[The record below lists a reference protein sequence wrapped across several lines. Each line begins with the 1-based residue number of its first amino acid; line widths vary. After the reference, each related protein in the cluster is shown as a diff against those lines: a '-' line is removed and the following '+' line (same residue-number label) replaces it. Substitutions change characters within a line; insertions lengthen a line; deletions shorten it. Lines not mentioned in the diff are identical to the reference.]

1 MERYIEMNFSA
12 LKSDLD
18 NLFKRLNEPTDIVP
32 EWTDPGVSTEVLKE
46 VEASLGVALPEVLKL
61 ASIQFSGIYHEAPY
75 FIGDA
80 FKAIQSQVIKSSKHE
95 LTEDDFRDDLE
106 IQTVYSPAEWE
117 SEDLVKMKELNV
129 EYLRDVGKNKH
140 IGVDCNLGWLVSPKF
155 IMIGSTY
162 SESLYIDLRELP
174 NNTGYGAVYNFVSL
188 NPLGIMYK
196 VADDYGQFLLNIKH
210 SLEKKIQ
217 LDAEDGDDY

>member
-1 MERYIEMNFSA
+1 MNFAA

-18 NLFKRLNEPTDIVP
+18 NLFKGLNEPSDIVP
-32 EWTDPGVSTEVLKE
+32 EWTDPGVSAEALKE
-46 VEASLGVALPEVLKL
+46 VEVSLGVALPEVLKL

-75 FIGDA
+75 FMGDA
-80 FKAIQSQVIKSSKHE
+80 CKAIQSQIIKSSKHE
-95 LTEDDFRDDLE
+95 LTEYDFSDDLE

-117 SEDLVKMKELNV
+117 SEDLVKMKALNV

-155 IMIGSTY
+155 MMIGTTY

-174 NNTGYGAVYNFVSL
+174 NNAGYGAIYNFMSL
-188 NPLGIMYK
+188 NPFGIMYK
-196 VADDYGQFLLNIKH
+196 VADDYGQFVLNIKH

-217 LDAEDGDDY
+217 IDAEDGDDT

>member
-1 MERYIEMNFSA
+1 MNFAA

-18 NLFKRLNEPTDIVP
+18 NLFKGLNEPSDIVP
-32 EWTDPGVSTEVLKE
+32 EWTDPGVSAEALKE

-75 FIGDA
+75 FMGDA
-80 FKAIQSQVIKSSKHE
+80 CKAIQSQIIKSSKHE
-95 LTEDDFRDDLE
+95 LTEYDFSDDLE

-117 SEDLVKMKELNV
+117 SEDLVKMKALNV

-155 IMIGSTY
+155 IMIGTTY

-174 NNTGYGAVYNFVSL
+174 NNAGYGAIYNFMSL
-188 NPLGIMYK
+188 NPFGIMYK
-196 VADDYGQFLLNIKH
+196 VADDYGQFVLNIKH

-217 LDAEDGDDY
+217 LDAEDGDDN

>member
-1 MERYIEMNFSA
+1 MNFAA

-18 NLFKRLNEPTDIVP
+18 NLFKGLNEPSDIVP
-32 EWTDPGVSTEVLKE
+32 EWTDPGVSAEALKE

-75 FIGDA
+75 FMGDA
-80 FKAIQSQVIKSSKHE
+80 CKAIQSQIIKSSKHE
-95 LTEDDFRDDLE
+95 LTEYDFSDDLE

-117 SEDLVKMKELNV
+117 SEDLVKMKALNV

-140 IGVDCNLGWLVSPKF
+140 IRVDCNLGWLVSPKF
-155 IMIGSTY
+155 MMIGTTY

-174 NNTGYGAVYNFVSL
+174 NNAGYGAIYNFMSL
-188 NPLGIMYK
+188 NPFGIMYK
-196 VADDYGQFLLNIKH
+196 VADDYGQFVLNIKH

-217 LDAEDGDDY
+217 IDAEDGDDT

>member
-1 MERYIEMNFSA
+1 MNFSV

-32 EWTDPGVSTEVLKE
+32 EWTDPGVSAEALKE
-46 VEASLGVALPEVLKL
+46 VEVSLGVVLPEVLKL

-75 FIGDA
+75 IIGDA
-80 FKAIQSQVIKSSKHE
+80 FKAIQSQIFKSSKYE
-95 LTEDDFRDDLE
+95 LTEYDFSDDLE

-117 SEDLVKMKELNV
+117 SEDLVKMKALNV
-129 EYLRDVGKNKH
+129 EYLRDVGKYKH
-140 IGVDCNLGWLVSPKF
+140 IGVDCNLQWLVSPKF
-155 IMIGSTY
+155 MMIGTTY

-174 NNTGYGAVYNFVSL
+174 NNAGYGAIYNFVSL
-188 NPLGIMYK
+188 DPFGIMYK
-196 VADDYGQFLLNIKH
+196 LADDYGQFLLNIKH

-217 LDAEDGDDY
+217 IDAEDGDDT

>member
-1 MERYIEMNFSA
+1 MNFAA

-18 NLFKRLNEPTDIVP
+18 NLFKGLNEPSDIVP
-32 EWTDPGVSTEVLKE
+32 GWTDPGVSAEALKE

-75 FIGDA
+75 FMGDA
-80 FKAIQSQVIKSSKHE
+80 CKAIQSQIIKSSKHE
-95 LTEDDFRDDLE
+95 LTEYDFSDDLE

-117 SEDLVKMKELNV
+117 SEDLVKMKALNV

-155 IMIGSTY
+155 MMIGTTY

-174 NNTGYGAVYNFVSL
+174 NNAGYGAIYNFMSL
-188 NPLGIMYK
+188 NPFGIMYK
-196 VADDYGQFLLNIKH
+196 VADDYGQFVLNIKH

-217 LDAEDGDDY
+217 LDAEDGDDN

>member
-1 MERYIEMNFSA
+1 MNFAA

-18 NLFKRLNEPTDIVP
+18 NLFKGLNEPSDIVP
-32 EWTDPGVSTEVLKE
+32 EWTDPGVSAEALKE
-46 VEASLGVALPEVLKL
+46 VEVSLGVALPEVLKL

-75 FIGDA
+75 FMGDA
-80 FKAIQSQVIKSSKHE
+80 CKAIQSQIIKSSKHE
-95 LTEDDFRDDLE
+95 LTEYDFSDDLE

-117 SEDLVKMKELNV
+117 SEDLVKMKALNV

-155 IMIGSTY
+155 MMIGTTY

-174 NNTGYGAVYNFVSL
+174 NNAGYGAIYNFMSL
-188 NPLGIMYK
+188 NPFGIMYK
-196 VADDYGQFLLNIKH
+196 VADDYGQFVLNIKH

-217 LDAEDGDDY
+217 LDAEDGDDN

>member
-1 MERYIEMNFSA
+1 MNFAA

-18 NLFKRLNEPTDIVP
+18 NLFKGLNEPSDIVP
-32 EWTDPGVSTEVLKE
+32 EWTDPGVSAEALKE

-75 FIGDA
+75 FMGDA
-80 FKAIQSQVIKSSKHE
+80 CKAIQGQIIKSSKHE
-95 LTEDDFRDDLE
+95 LTEYDFSDDLE

-117 SEDLVKMKELNV
+117 SEDLVKMKALNV

-155 IMIGSTY
+155 MMIGTTY

-174 NNTGYGAVYNFVSL
+174 NNAGYGAIYNFMSL
-188 NPLGIMYK
+188 NPFGIMYK
-196 VADDYGQFLLNIKH
+196 VADDYGKFVLNIKH

-217 LDAEDGDDY
+217 LDAEDGDDN

>member
-1 MERYIEMNFSA
+1 MNFAA

-18 NLFKRLNEPTDIVP
+18 NLFKGLNEPSDIVP
-32 EWTDPGVSTEVLKE
+32 EWTDPGVSAEALKE

-75 FIGDA
+75 FMGDA
-80 FKAIQSQVIKSSKHE
+80 CKAIQSQIIKSSKHE
-95 LTEDDFRDDLE
+95 LTEYDFSDDLE

-117 SEDLVKMKELNV
+117 SEDLVKMKALNV

-155 IMIGSTY
+155 IMIGTTY
-162 SESLYIDLRELP
+162 SESLCIDLRELP
-174 NNTGYGAVYNFVSL
+174 NNAGYGAIYNFMSL
-188 NPLGIMYK
+188 NPFGIMYK
-196 VADDYGQFLLNIKH
+196 VADDYGQFVLNIKH

-217 LDAEDGDDY
+217 IDAEDGDDT

>member
-1 MERYIEMNFSA
+1 MNFAA

-18 NLFKRLNEPTDIVP
+18 NLFKGLNEPSDIVP
-32 EWTDPGVSTEVLKE
+32 EWTDPGVSAEALKE
-46 VEASLGVALPEVLKL
+46 VEVSLGVALPEVLKL

-75 FIGDA
+75 FMGDA
-80 FKAIQSQVIKSSKHE
+80 CKAIQSQIIKSSKHE
-95 LTEDDFRDDLE
+95 LTEYDFSDDLE

-117 SEDLVKMKELNV
+117 SEDLVKMKALNV

-155 IMIGSTY
+155 MMIGTTY

-174 NNTGYGAVYNFVSL
+174 NNAGYGAIYNFMSL
-188 NPLGIMYK
+188 NLFGIMYK
-196 VADDYGQFLLNIKH
+196 VADDYGQFVLNIKH

-217 LDAEDGDDY
+217 LDAEDGDDN

>member
-1 MERYIEMNFSA
+1 MNFAA

-18 NLFKRLNEPTDIVP
+18 NLFKGLNEPSDIVP
-32 EWTDPGVSTEVLKE
+32 GWTDPGVSAEALKE

-75 FIGDA
+75 FMGDA
-80 FKAIQSQVIKSSKHE
+80 CKAIQSQIIKSSKHE
-95 LTEDDFRDDLE
+95 LTEYDFSDDLE

-117 SEDLVKMKELNV
+117 SEDLVKMKALNV

-155 IMIGSTY
+155 MMIGTTY

-174 NNTGYGAVYNFVSL
+174 NNAGYGAIYNFMSL
-188 NPLGIMYK
+188 NLFGIMYK
-196 VADDYGQFLLNIKH
+196 VADDYGQFVLNIKH

-217 LDAEDGDDY
+217 LDAEDGDDN

>member
-1 MERYIEMNFSA
+1 MNFAA

-18 NLFKRLNEPTDIVP
+18 NLFKGLNEPSDIVP
-32 EWTDPGVSTEVLKE
+32 GWTDPGVSAEALKE
-46 VEASLGVALPEVLKL
+46 VEASLGVTFPEVLKL

-75 FIGDA
+75 FMGDA
-80 FKAIQSQVIKSSKHE
+80 FKAIQSQIIKSSKYE
-95 LTEDDFRDDLE
+95 LTEYDFSDDLE
-106 IQTVYSPAEWE
+106 IQTVYSAAEWE
-117 SEDLVKMKELNV
+117 SEDIIKMKALNV

-155 IMIGSTY
+155 MMIGTTY

-174 NNTGYGAVYNFVSL
+174 NNAGYGAIYNFMSL
-188 NPLGIMYK
+188 NPFGIMYK
-196 VADDYGQFLLNIKH
+196 VADDYGQFVLNIKH

-217 LDAEDGDDY
+217 LDAEDGDDN

>member
-1 MERYIEMNFSA
+1 MNFAA

-18 NLFKRLNEPTDIVP
+18 NLFKGLNEPSDIVP
-32 EWTDPGVSTEVLKE
+32 GWTDPGVSAEALKE

-75 FIGDA
+75 FMGDA
-80 FKAIQSQVIKSSKHE
+80 CKAIQSQIIKSSKHE
-95 LTEDDFRDDLE
+95 LTEYDFSDDLE

-117 SEDLVKMKELNV
+117 SEDLVKMKALNV

>member
-1 MERYIEMNFSA
+1 MNFAA

-18 NLFKRLNEPTDIVP
+18 NLFKGLNEPSDIVP
-32 EWTDPGVSTEVLKE
+32 EWTDPGVSAEALKE

-75 FIGDA
+75 FMGDA
-80 FKAIQSQVIKSSKHE
+80 CKAIQGQIIKSSKHE
-95 LTEDDFRDDLE
+95 LTEYDFSDDLE

-117 SEDLVKMKELNV
+117 SEDLVKMKALNV

-155 IMIGSTY
+155 MMIGTTY

-174 NNTGYGAVYNFVSL
+174 NNAGYGAIYNFMSL
-188 NPLGIMYK
+188 NPFGIMYK
-196 VADDYGQFLLNIKH
+196 VADDYGQFVLNIKH

-217 LDAEDGDDY
+217 LDAEDGDDN

>member
-1 MERYIEMNFSA
+1 MNFAA

-18 NLFKRLNEPTDIVP
+18 NLFKGLNEPSDIVP
-32 EWTDPGVSTEVLKE
+32 EWTDPGVSAEALKE

-75 FIGDA
+75 FMGDA
-80 FKAIQSQVIKSSKHE
+80 CKAIQSQIIKSSKHE
-95 LTEDDFRDDLE
+95 LTEYDFSDDLE

-117 SEDLVKMKELNV
+117 SEDLVKMKALNV

-155 IMIGSTY
+155 IMIGTTY
-162 SESLYIDLRELP
+162 SESLCIDLRELP
-174 NNTGYGAVYNFVSL
+174 NNAGYGAIYNFMSL
-188 NPLGIMYK
+188 NPFGIMYK
-196 VADDYGQFLLNIKH
+196 VADDYGQFVLNIKH

-217 LDAEDGDDY
+217 LDAEDGDDN

>member
-1 MERYIEMNFSA
+1 MNFAA

-18 NLFKRLNEPTDIVP
+18 NLFKGLNEPSDIVP
-32 EWTDPGVSTEVLKE
+32 EWTDPGVSAEALKE

-75 FIGDA
+75 FMGDA
-80 FKAIQSQVIKSSKHE
+80 CKAIQSQIIKSSKHE
-95 LTEDDFRDDLE
+95 LTEYDFSDDLE

-117 SEDLVKMKELNV
+117 SEDLVKMKALNV

-155 IMIGSTY
+155 MMIGTTY

-174 NNTGYGAVYNFVSL
+174 NNAGYGAIYNFMSL
-188 NPLGIMYK
+188 NPFGIMYK
-196 VADDYGQFLLNIKH
+196 VADDYGQFVLNIKH

-217 LDAEDGDDY
+217 LDAEDGDDN

>member
-1 MERYIEMNFSA
+1 M
-12 LKSDLD
+12 
-18 NLFKRLNEPTDIVP
+18 
-32 EWTDPGVSTEVLKE
+32 
-46 VEASLGVALPEVLKL
+46 EASLGVALPEVLKL

-75 FIGDA
+75 FMGDA
-80 FKAIQSQVIKSSKHE
+80 CKAIQSQIIKSSKHE
-95 LTEDDFRDDLE
+95 LTEYDFSDDLE

-117 SEDLVKMKELNV
+117 SEDLVKMKALNV

-155 IMIGSTY
+155 MMIGTTY

-174 NNTGYGAVYNFVSL
+174 NNAGYGAIYNFVSL
-188 NPLGIMYK
+188 DPFGIMYK
-196 VADDYGQFLLNIKH
+196 LADDYGQFLLNIKH

-217 LDAEDGDDY
+217 IDAEDGDDT

>member
-1 MERYIEMNFSA
+1 MNFAA

-18 NLFKRLNEPTDIVP
+18 NLFKGLNEPSDIVP
-32 EWTDPGVSTEVLKE
+32 EWTDPGVSAEALKE
-46 VEASLGVALPEVLKL
+46 VEVSLGVALPEVLKL

-75 FIGDA
+75 FMGDA
-80 FKAIQSQVIKSSKHE
+80 CKAIQSQIIKSSKHE
-95 LTEDDFRDDLE
+95 LTEYDFSDDLE

-117 SEDLVKMKELNV
+117 SEDLVKMKALNV

-155 IMIGSTY
+155 IMIGTTY
-162 SESLYIDLRELP
+162 SESLCIDLRELP
-174 NNTGYGAVYNFVSL
+174 NNAGYGAIYNFMSL
-188 NPLGIMYK
+188 NPFGIMYK

-217 LDAEDGDDY
+217 IDAEDGDDT